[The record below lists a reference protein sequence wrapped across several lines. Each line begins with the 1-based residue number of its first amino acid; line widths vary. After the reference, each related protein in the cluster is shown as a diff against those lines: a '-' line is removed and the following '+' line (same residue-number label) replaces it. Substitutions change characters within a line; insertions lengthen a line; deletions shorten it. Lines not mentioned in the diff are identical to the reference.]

1 MGVGLGEGLGG
12 LGALPGP
19 LGHSGLHTLSSLL
32 WFLPETEGRG
42 TDGWCLGRQSL
53 PGGHGHAASWCP
65 FHTVS
70 REGGRSCHDL
80 VFHVPSPR
88 ARQGVQAWP
97 GPVPSSRHPS
107 LPAGTWQ
114 PPGIKT

>member
-53 PGGHGHAASWCP
+53 PGGHGCFLVP
-65 FHTVS
+65 LPRCEQRG
-70 REGGRSCHDL
+70 REVLS
-80 VFHVPSPR
+80 
-88 ARQGVQAWP
+88 
-97 GPVPSSRHPS
+97 
-107 LPAGTWQ
+107 
-114 PPGIKT
+114 